1 MEGKFSQPNCPK
13 SSNNSDKPPKLEAQ
27 ERWKET
33 PKLNTTDQIARIN
46 LA

>member
-1 MEGKFSQPNCPK
+1 MAQMNLQ
-13 SSNNSDKPPKLEAQ
+13 KLETQ